1 VSRGEALALRWRDV
15 DLDAGTLRVAQTVQR
30 VGGGLVFSEPK
41 TTRSR
46 RTVPLPPV
54 TLTALRAHRATQ
66 AGERLKAGTAWQDSG
81 LVFTTPIG
89 TVVDPRNLNRLL
101 DNLCLR
107 AQVRRVRV
115 HDLRHTCASL
125 LLAQGVEP
133 RVIMETLGHSH
144 IATTM
149 NIYAHVLPVLQRQA
163 ADRMDDLLSRDG
175 R

>member
-1 VSRGEALALRWRDV
+1 MPTGPA
-15 DLDAGTLRVAQTVQR
+15 
-30 VGGGLVFSEPK
+30 
-41 TTRSR
+41 
-46 RTVPLPPV
+46 
-54 TLTALRAHRATQ
+54 Q